1 MQHAHA
7 HFFIAKLAERDTNG
21 FRATLHIG
29 LHHNGNF
36 LLLTRLDAGQHIG
49 QAATA
54 GTCGGGRLVTQLALT
69 EFGNFPRAGFVFNGD
84 EILARCRHA
93 GQAQDF
99 NRQGR
104 PGIFQ
109 RSALIIQ
116 HGAHPAPFG
125 TGHHN
130 VTLLQ
135 RALLHQHRRHRTPAA
150 IELAFNDGAF
160 RSTVRIGAQIQ
171 DFRLQRNR
179 FQQLIQ
185 IDLLGCRNL
194 DFLGFAAQAFHHDF
208 VLQQFLLHAFGLH
221 AGLINLIDRDNQRH
235 LGRAGMAD
243 GFHRLRHD
251 TIISGDNQHHHIG
264 HRCTTRAHG
273 GEGFMARRINEGH
286 AIPGGDRDLIGANML
301 GDATRF
307 MGDNIGLAQRVQK
320 AGFAVI
326 HMAHNGDHRRTRQQF
341 RIRILCAFKA
351 HFDISFADA
360 LHPVAEFLH
369 DQFGRIGINALRQR
383 RHNAHAEEAFHHIP
397 TTGSHTIGQFLHGD
411 AFRHHHIAHHA
422 FRTGTQT
429 RQFLLAPFTFT
440 RTPDRRDGTRAF
452 ILAFQRSR
460 HIDAAFAAPI
470 CPGRGFLHRRWRQAL
485 GGSCRRAR
493 APHGR
498 AAWPFLIIIGWRTR
512 LERQL
517 HRRF

>member
-1 MQHAHA
+1 M
-7 HFFIAKLAERDTNG
+7 
-21 FRATLHIG
+21 
-29 LHHNGNF
+29 
-36 LLLTRLDAGQHIG
+36 
-49 QAATA
+49 
-54 GTCGGGRLVTQLALT
+54 
-69 EFGNFPRAGFVFNGD
+69 
-84 EILARCRHA
+84 
-93 GQAQDF
+93 
-99 NRQGR
+99 
-104 PGIFQ
+104 
-109 RSALIIQ
+109 
-116 HGAHPAPFG
+116 
-125 TGHHN
+125 
-130 VTLLQ
+130 
-135 RALLHQHRRHRTPAA
+135 
-150 IELAFNDGAF
+150 
-160 RSTVRIGAQIQ
+160 RIGAQIQ

-194 DFLGFAAQAFHHDF
+194 NFLGFAAQAFHHDF

-221 AGLINLIDRDNQRH
+221 AGLVDFIDRHNQRH
-235 LGRAGMAD
+235 IGGAGMAD
-243 GFHRLRHD
+243 GFYRLRHD

-273 GEGFMARRINEGH
+273 GEGFMARCINEGH
-286 AIPGGDRDLIGANML
+286 TIPGGDRDLIGANML

-307 MGDNIGLAQRVQK
+307 MCHHICLAQRVQK

-326 HMAHNGDHRRTRQQF
+326 DMAHNGHNRRTRQQF
-341 RIRILCAFKA
+341 RIRILHAFEA
-351 HFDISFADA
+351 YFDISFADA
-360 LHPVAEFLH
+360 LRPMAKFLH
-369 DQFGRIGINALRQR
+369 NQFRRIGVNVLCQR
-383 RHNAHAEEAFHHIP
+383 RHDAHAEEAFHHIP
-397 TTGSHTIGQFLHGD
+397 TTGCHTIGQFLHGD
-411 AFRHHHIAHHA
+411 AFRQHHIAHHT